1 MKTKDGIRS
10 YKSTF
15 SISTEGIHC
24 LGELTNFP
32 PFILVP
38 PDAIASEI
46 FTMILVIALSSWFTS
61 KFMFGSRALNV
72 CRNMP
77 LLLGFS
83 CWVHG
88 EMPVLSSVLE

>member
-1 MKTKDGIRS
+1 MELEVIRAHLAS
-10 YKSTF
+10 ARRAF
-15 SISTEGIHC
+15 IV

-32 PFILVP
+32 SFILVP

-46 FTMILVIALSSWFTS
+46 FTMILVVALSSWFTS
-61 KFMFGSRALNV
+61 KFMVGSRALNV